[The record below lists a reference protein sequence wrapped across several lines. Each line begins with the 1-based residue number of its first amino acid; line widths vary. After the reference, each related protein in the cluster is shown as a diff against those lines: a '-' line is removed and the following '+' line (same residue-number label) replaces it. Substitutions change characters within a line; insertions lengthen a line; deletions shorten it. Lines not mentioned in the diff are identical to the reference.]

1 MAGLGNPKT
10 GGRKK
15 GTPNK
20 NTAAIKDAFR
30 TAFEQMGGI
39 HSLVEWGKEN
49 PTQFYQLVSKL
60 IPTEVHGSGDEGEH
74 KFEFV
79 WRE

>member
-20 NTAAIKDAFR
+20 NTAAIKEAFR
-30 TAFEQMGGI
+30 NAFEQMGGVQA
-39 HSLVEWGKEN
+39 LVEWGQEN

-74 KFEFV
+74 KFEFA